1 MSSELALKGLLTFLY
16 AVRLRM
22 LLFYNYIV
30 LDPAFFGPN
39 IASNAEVWSL
49 RQLHRLFESQ
59 RSAK

>member
-1 MSSELALKGLLTFLY
+1 
-16 AVRLRM
+16 M

-59 RSAK
+59 RSAKMIKY